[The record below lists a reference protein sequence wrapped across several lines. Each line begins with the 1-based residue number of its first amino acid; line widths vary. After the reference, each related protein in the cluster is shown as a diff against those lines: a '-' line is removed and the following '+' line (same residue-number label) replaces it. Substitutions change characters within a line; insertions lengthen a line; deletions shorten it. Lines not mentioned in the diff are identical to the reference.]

1 MLARGWTELDVL
13 IVTGDAYV
21 DHPSFGAAM
30 IARVLEAEGLRV
42 GVVAQ
47 PDWRSPASLQV
58 MGRPRLFCG
67 VTAGNLD
74 SMLANYTAARH
85 KRREDDYS
93 EGGLPG
99 RRPNHAV
106 VVYAQLARGAFPG
119 LPVVLGGIEAS
130 LRRVAHY
137 DYWEDKLRPSILV
150 DSKADL
156 LVYGMGERAVR
167 EIAGRLSVAAS
178 SGTAAAL
185 SGIRGTARLLGANAA
200 AVLPGNPRSP
210 FGPVGVRPTPKHPHR
225 DLRDEPPTMSG
236 LVVLPAWNQLQADPM
251 LLLVLTR
258 LVEAEQNPL
267 CGRRLVQFHGARALV
282 VEPPAPPLGETE
294 LDALYDLPFTRL
306 PHPAHTAPIPAY
318 TMIRDSVTIV
328 RGCAGGCSFCG
339 LGLHQGKFIASR
351 SEASILRE
359 LGRLAADP
367 AFRGTVSDL
376 GGPSAN
382 LYGCRNGADDACR
395 SCRRPSCLVPAICR
409 HFKIAEEPA
418 IGVLRGARGVPGV
431 KHVFVQSGIRMDV
444 ALRTPKYLRELVRHH
459 VSGHL
464 KVAPEHLDPSVLRRM
479 RKPAGVFAP
488 FLEAFRRES
497 AAARKEQYLV
507 PYFISSFPGC
517 TQSQM
522 RVVEDYLHASRW
534 NLQQVQ
540 DFIPLPMTPA
550 AAMYVTGIDYETG
563 TAIPVARGAGERQ
576 RQRATLGP
584 PPRKRNDSRQIR
596 ISSNSAPAK
605 QTAQK
610 GPGAREVPYP
620 R

>member
-1 MLARGWTELDVL
+1 MLARGWRELDVL

-47 PDWRSPASLQV
+47 PDWRTPASLQV

-99 RRPNHAV
+99 RRPNHAA
-106 VVYAQLARGAFPG
+106 VVYAQLAKGAFPG

-150 DSKADL
+150 AAKADL
-156 LVYGMGERAVR
+156 LVYGMGESAVR
-167 EIAGRLSVAAS
+167 EIARRLGAAAASGVAAD
-178 SGTAAAL
+178 L
-185 SGIRGTARLLGANAA
+185 SGLRGTARLLGASAA
-200 AVLPGNPRSP
+200 AVMPLAGA
-210 FGPVGVRPTPKHPHR
+210 
-225 DLRDEPPTMSG
+225 
-236 LVVLPAWNQLQADPM
+236 VVLPSWEELQADGTR
-251 LLLVLTR
+251 LLKATR
-258 LVEAEQNPL
+258 LVEAEQSPL

-282 VEPPAPPLGETE
+282 VEPPAPPLGEAE

-306 PHPAHTAPIPAY
+306 PHPAHAAPVPAF

-351 SEASILRE
+351 SEASVLRE
-359 LGRLAADP
+359 VGRLAAG
-367 AFRGTVSDL
+367 AGFRGTVTDL

-382 LYGCRNGADDACR
+382 LYGCRNGASDACR
-395 SCRRPSCLVPAICR
+395 ACRRPSCLFPAICR
-409 HFKIAEEPA
+409 HFTIAEEPA
-418 IGVLRGARGVPGV
+418 LGVLRASRSVPGV

-464 KVAPEHLDPSVLRRM
+464 KVAPEHLEPSVLRRM
-479 RKPAGVFAP
+479 RKPGGVFEP

-497 AAARKEQYLV
+497 AAAGKEQYLV

-517 TQSQM
+517 TEREM
-522 RVVEDYLHASRW
+522 RVVEDYLRATRW
-534 NLQQVQ
+534 DLQQVQ

-550 AAMYVTGIDYETG
+550 AAMYVTGLDYDSGEPI
-563 TAIPVARGAGERQ
+563 AVARGAGDRQ
-576 RQRATLGP
+576 RQRAALGP
-584 PPRKRNDSRQIR
+584 APRKRR
-596 ISSNSAPAK
+596 A
-605 QTAQK
+605 
-610 GPGAREVPYP
+610 
-620 R
+620 

>member
-1 MLARGWTELDVL
+1 MPALDKHIPKTSALPATRDEMLERGWTELDVL

-21 DHPSFGAAM
+21 DHPSFGAAV

-47 PDWRSPASLQV
+47 PDWRTPASLQL

-93 EGGLPG
+93 AGGLPG
-99 RRPNHAV
+99 RRPNHAAA
-106 VVYAQLARGAFPG
+106 VYAQLARGAFPG

-137 DYWEDKLRPSILV
+137 DYWENKLRASILV
-150 DSKADL
+150 DAKADL
-156 LVYGMGERAVR
+156 LVYGMGESAVR
-167 EIAGRLSVAAS
+167 EIARRLS
-178 SGTAAAL
+178 AAAGSGEIADL

-200 AVLPGNPRSP
+200 KALPLAGA
-210 FGPVGVRPTPKHPHR
+210 
-225 DLRDEPPTMSG
+225 
-236 LVVLPAWNQLQADPM
+236 VVLPSLEDLQANGDR
-251 LLLVLTR
+251 LLDATR
-258 LVEAEQNPL
+258 FVEAEQSPF
-267 CGRRLVQFHGARALV
+267 CGRRLVQFHGARAVV
-282 VEPPAPPLGETE
+282 VEPPAPPLRETE

-306 PHPAHTAPIPAY
+306 PHPSHTAPIPAY

-328 RGCAGGCSFCG
+328 RGCAGGCTFCG

-367 AFRGTVSDL
+367 GFRGTVSDL

-382 LYGCRNGADDACR
+382 LYGCRNGVDDACR
-395 SCRRPSCLVPAICR
+395 ACRRPSCLVPAICR

-444 ALRTPKYLRELVRHH
+444 ALRTPQYLRELVRHH

-464 KVAPEHLDPSVLRRM
+464 KVAPEHLDPAVLRRM
-479 RKPAGVFAP
+479 RKPGGVFEP

-497 AAARKEQYLV
+497 AAAGKEQYLV

-517 TQSQM
+517 TQEDM
-522 RVVEDYLHASRW
+522 RVVEAYLHTSRW

-550 AAMYVTGIDYETG
+550 AAMYVTGLDYETG
-563 TAIPVARGAGERQ
+563 EVIPVARNAGERL
-576 RQRATLGP
+576 RQRTSLGP
-584 PPRKRNDSRQIR
+584 APQKRRATPPDDVR
-596 ISSNSAPAK
+596 
-605 QTAQK
+605 
-610 GPGAREVPYP
+610 
-620 R
+620 